1 MLNFRNSL
9 WRAATLAGLTAAMV
23 LGAAPNAEAKK
34 KKAKAAPTK
43 VVPAKPTEPIKPGE
57 PTKAVEPAKAAA
69 PALDVTDLWQ
79 GKCKACHGP
88 DGTGKPPKTENMT
101 AAAWQK
107 RFTDAQ
113 IRKTIVEGFERD
125 VDGVHQKMKAF
136 PDLTPAQ
143 LDGLVA
149 HVRGF
154 AK

>member
-1 MLNFRNSL
+1 MNSSPRSA
-9 WRAATLAGLTAAMV
+9 WRVALLALVALACV
-23 LGAAPNAEAKK
+23 LGAPPDAQAKKK
-34 KKAKAAPTK
+34 KKAKAAPTA
-43 VVPAKPTEPIKPGE
+43 PAQPAAAAKP
-57 PTKAVEPAKAAA
+57 VEPAKAAE
-69 PALDVTDLWQ
+69 PAKPVVAVLDVTDLWN
-79 GKCKACHGP
+79 GKCKTCHGP
-88 DGTGKPPKTENMT
+88 DGKGKPPKTEDMT

-125 VDGVHQKMKAF
+125 VDGVHQKMKSF